1 MITDRLH
8 RQGTARATAM
18 LAATMLVL
26 TACTPGPAGSGAP
39 SVSAAASS
47 AAPSEP
53 ASASP
58 SASAS
63 APAES
68 PSGSAAAGNPYDG
81 AVAGSG
87 TGKKIGYISLGDSL
101 PFVKLVSESIEEQAE
116 VAGAELAFCDSQV
129 DAAKALECAQ
139 NLKVQGAQ
147 GVLNFNAF
155 ADSAPE
161 ICEAYDN
168 VPTIAIDI
176 EQSPCQTVFFG
187 ADNHFA
193 GEVVGTATGEALK
206 AENDCTYSAV
216 LTLESPQVGEVNEA
230 RTGGMLDGFEAQCGE
245 IPTDKL
251 SRLGVGGTTDQAI
264 TQVSDALSAI
274 EAGGIVVILSLNDDM
289 ALGGLAAARTAGRE
303 SEIRIGAQG
312 ADPSAWKEIA
322 CNPVWVADAAYFP
335 ERYGRT
341 LIPAMIDLL
350 DGKDVPDTLF
360 TEHEAITKDNI
371 RTVYPEAP
379 AC

>member
-1 MITDRLH
+1 MVTIRAH
-8 RQGTARATAM
+8 RRGMLLKTVAV
-18 LAATMLVL
+18 LAAAMMVA
-26 TACTPGPAGSGAP
+26 ACSSTSTSQAPASEAP
-39 SVSAAASS
+39 APESS
-47 AAPSEP
+47 APAP
-53 ASASP
+53 AS
-58 SASAS
+58 S

-68 PSGSAAAGNPYDG
+68 PSALPSGNPYDG

-87 TGKKIGYISLGDSL
+87 EGKKIGYISLGESL
-101 PFVKLVSESIEEQAE
+101 PFVKLVSDSIKEQAE

-139 NLKVQGAQ
+139 NLKVQGVQ
-147 GVLNFNAF
+147 GVINFNAF
-155 ADSAPE
+155 ADSSPE
-161 ICEAYDN
+161 ICEAYGG

-176 EQSPCQTVFFG
+176 VQQPCQVTFFG

-193 GEVVGTATGEALK
+193 GEVVGTSVGEQLK

-230 RTGGMLDGFEAQCGE
+230 RTGGMLDGFTAQCGE
-245 IPTDKL
+245 IPADKL
-251 SRLGVGGTTDQAI
+251 RRLGVGGTTDQAI

-274 EAGGIVVILSLNDDM
+274 EGGGVIVVLSLNDDM
-289 ALGGLAAARTAGRE
+289 ALGALAAARTAGRDG
-303 SEIRIGAQG
+303 EIRIGAQG

-322 CNPVWVADAAYFP
+322 CNPIWLADAAYFP

-341 LIPAMIDLL
+341 VIPAMIDIL
-350 DGKDVPDTLF
+350 DGKPVADTLF
-360 TEHEAITKDNI
+360 TKHEAITKDNI

-379 AC
+379 TC